1 MKKLTSIPKNLIH
14 FVKSIFIELKQV
26 EFPTRS
32 ASLRGTHLVIGISIV
47 GAIVLLLMDALFTF
61 VRNYLTLNI

>member
-1 MKKLTSIPKNLIH
+1 MKRITSIPKNLIH
-14 FVKSIFIELKQV
+14 FVKSIYTELKQV

-32 ASLRGTHLVIGISIV
+32 VSLRGTHLVIGISIF